1 MRAEACEARLRMLR
15 SVYLLLLTLL
25 AATVAGLR
33 SLLRLLLRMLR
44 WMSVNVSN
52 RFVTMNSAE

>member
-52 RFVTMNSAE
+52 RFVAINSAE

>member
-15 SVYLLLLTLL
+15 SVYLLVLTLL

-52 RFVTMNSAE
+52 RFVTINSAE

>member
-1 MRAEACEARLRMLR
+1 MRAEAREARLRMLR
-15 SVYLLLLTLL
+15 SVYLLVLTLL

-44 WMSVNVSN
+44 RMSVDVSN
-52 RFVTMNSAE
+52 RFVTINSAE